1 MQRWIMAIVALVAS
15 LAVVPVVAQQ
25 STPGPSVVTAGELG
39 LPEIAIR
46 VTDTAYEGIPSE
58 LAAGRYL
65 LTVENATS
73 QMEASVTFMQLAEG
87 MTLQDF
93 IAAFGP
99 PPSGAAEGGTP
110 AGPPPAAGSPPAE
123 GGEDRPPDWYYQVEI
138 AGGAY
143 AAMSGSVGQAVI
155 ELTPGMWVVWAGY
168 PGPLQMPVGVTVTG
182 DMGATPAVAAEP
194 PAAVTVDLYDFRFE
208 VEGAIQPGLQW
219 VKVVNEGEQPHEMIV
234 VWSPVALTKEQV
246 MQLVMLPEGAT
257 PPPGMPSDE
266 EVRFLGGALTISSG
280 KTEWVR
286 LDLPEGTNVLLCFIP
301 DRETGMPH
309 AAMGMIEVVT
319 VGGAA
324 TPTS

>member
-123 GGEDRPPDWYYQVEI
+123 GG
-138 AGGAY
+138 
-143 AAMSGSVGQAVI
+143 
-155 ELTPGMWVVWAGY
+155 
-168 PGPLQMPVGVTVTG
+168 
-182 DMGATPAVAAEP
+182 
-194 PAAVTVDLYDFRFE
+194 
-208 VEGAIQPGLQW
+208 
-219 VKVVNEGEQPHEMIV
+219 
-234 VWSPVALTKEQV
+234 
-246 MQLVMLPEGAT
+246 
-257 PPPGMPSDE
+257 
-266 EVRFLGGALTISSG
+266 
-280 KTEWVR
+280 
-286 LDLPEGTNVLLCFIP
+286 
-301 DRETGMPH
+301 
-309 AAMGMIEVVT
+309 
-319 VGGAA
+319 
-324 TPTS
+324 

>member
-1 MQRWIMAIVALVAS
+1 MHRWIMAIVALATS
-15 LAVVPVVAQQ
+15 LAVIPVVAQQ
-25 STPGPSVVTAGELG
+25 STPGPGVVTAGELG
-39 LPEIAIR
+39 LPEIAAR

-65 LTVENATS
+65 LSVENATS
-73 QMEASVTFMQLAEG
+73 QMEASVAFMKLPEG
-87 MTLQDF
+87 MTVQDF
-93 IAAFGP
+93 MAALGP
-99 PPSGAAEGGTP
+99 PSEAGGGGTP
-110 AGPPPAAGSPPAE
+110 VGSPPAVGSPPPG
-123 GGEDRPPDWYYQVEI
+123 GGEERPPDWFYQVEI

-143 AAMSGSVGQAVI
+143 AGTPGAIGQAVI
-155 ELTPGMWVVWAGY
+155 DLTPGVWVAWAGY
-168 PGPLQMPVGVTVTG
+168 PGPPQAPVAVTVTG
-182 DMGATPAVAAEP
+182 EMGATPVAAAEP

-208 VEGAIQPGLQW
+208 VEGALQPGSQW

-257 PPPGMPSDE
+257 PPPGMPSE
-266 EVRFLGGALTISSG
+266 QEFRFVGGALTISAG

-286 LDLPEGTNVLLCFIP
+286 LDLPAGTNVLLCFIP

-309 AAMGMIEVVT
+309 AAMGMIEIVT
-319 VGGAA
+319 VGGMA